1 MWGGTYYDILK
12 TLLQYL
18 IRTYLTFSSL
28 ILFCLY
34 VLHTKKLC
42 YVSLQFPA
50 LKLRQDCNLIV
61 HKGAMFFYLMMP
73 VNLTEYRRPIKV
85 FNASIIMTKIKNKPI
100 SRRYYFCNTNQVSK
114 NNYFFTVLPFS
125 VSLFYFRQ
133 KAF

>member
-50 LKLRQDCNLIV
+50 LKLRQDFTLIA
-61 HKGAMFFYLMMP
+61 HKGAMFFSLMMP
-73 VNLTEYRRPIKV
+73 VNLTQYRGPIKV
-85 FNASIIMTKIKNKPI
+85 FNASIIMTKIKNKPL
-100 SRRYYFCNTNQVSK
+100 SRRYYFCSTNQVSK
-114 NNYFFTVLPFS
+114 NNYFFIVLPFS

-133 KAF
+133 KAL